1 MVVLAVATRKMSQQK
16 PLLKKE
22 NSLNEE
28 RKNFKKRCVTER
40 KTSRNEV
47 KLKEM
52 LSWKNP
58 RLNEIGE
65 NLELLL

>member
-1 MVVLAVATRKMSQQK
+1 MSQQK

-47 KLKEM
+47 KLKKM
-52 LSWKNP
+52 LN
-58 RLNEIGE
+58 
-65 NLELLL
+65 

>member
-1 MVVLAVATRKMSQQK
+1 MSKQK
-16 PLLKKE
+16 LLLKKE

-52 LSWKNP
+52 LNWMNP
-58 RLNEIGE
+58 RLNKIGE
-65 NLELLL
+65 NLEF

>member
-1 MVVLAVATRKMSQQK
+1 MSQQK

-28 RKNFKKRCVTER
+28 RKNFKKQCVTER

-47 KLKEM
+47 KLKKM
-52 LSWKNP
+52 LN
-58 RLNEIGE
+58 
-65 NLELLL
+65 